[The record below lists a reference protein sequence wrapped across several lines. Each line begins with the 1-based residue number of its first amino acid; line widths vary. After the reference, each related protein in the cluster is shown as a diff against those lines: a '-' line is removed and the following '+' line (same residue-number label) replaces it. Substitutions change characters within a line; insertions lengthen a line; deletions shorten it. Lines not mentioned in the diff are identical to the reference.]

1 MCARWKRMKTL
12 SIANL
17 KGGSGKTAMAHALGA
32 SLASMGRRVLLV
44 DCDPQASLT
53 VSCGILD
60 AGGHSLAEV
69 LGNAKPGDLALVDI
83 IQDLDG
89 GLALAPGDIA
99 LADTELYLPGR
110 MAGEQVL
117 KRALATVDYDLA
129 ILDCPPSFSLL
140 VVNALTASDAVLVPV
155 VPEYVG
161 LRGLAIFLDGIAQVR
176 ANTNPGLE
184 LLGVVATFYDGRLRH
199 HRAAMEDM
207 RAGGLP
213 LVDERETWER
223 LEQALL
229 DRRLAGESTNRSEL
243 VEQALLAWLGG

>member
-1 MCARWKRMKTL
+1 MKIL

-32 SLASMGRRVLLV
+32 SLASMGRRVLLL
-44 DCDPQASLT
+44 DLDPQSSLT

-69 LGNAKPGDLALVDI
+69 LGNAKPGDLALADI
-83 IQDLDG
+83 IAQLSD

-176 ANTNPGLE
+176 ANTNPGSRV
-184 LLGVVATFYDGRLRH
+184 GGYPRSTMAGCAIIARLWRICA
-199 HRAAMEDM
+199 RAAC
-207 RAGGLP
+207 LS
-213 LVDERETWER
+213 
-223 LEQALL
+223 
-229 DRRLAGESTNRSEL
+229 ST
-243 VEQALLAWLGG
+243 